1 MGAHSRNGGVAG
13 YTTGP
18 GAGPG
23 AGAAGVAYGVQRG
36 EMNAALRRS
45 ARATGELVG
54 ALRTGLPA
62 MAGLVPLTAAL
73 ALSLLLLPWLPSAV
87 KPLRA
92 LANAERRRA
101 GRVLGREIPEPY
113 RPSSGEGLGEARRL
127 LRSPSTWRDAAWM
140 AAHGLTA
147 LMAAAVAVAV
157 WPAIPFTLS
166 LPLWWWAAPEGS
178 QAAFITL
185 DSWPKALTMPFL
197 QGAFDLAILLW
208 LVPRLLRWQ
217 ARLAEVLLSPTRRTS
232 LAERVEELTETR
244 AEALEAHGA
253 ELRRIERDLHDGTQ
267 AQLVAAALRLGLAD
281 RRFDADPDAAR
292 TLFLEARNGVEEA
305 LTQLRTVIRGIYP
318 PILSDRGLAGAL
330 RALAAAQPIPVEL
343 HVEEARA
350 PAAVEAAA
358 YFVVAEALTN
368 IARHSGAR
376 HGWVAL
382 RREPAR
388 LTIIVRDDGKGGAD
402 PDRGSGLAGIRR
414 RVAALD
420 GTTRLDSPDG
430 EGTTLQVELPCG
442 S

>member
-1 MGAHSRNGGVAG
+1 MR
-13 YTTGP
+13 T
-18 GAGPG
+18 
-23 AGAAGVAYGVQRG
+23 
-36 EMNAALRRS
+36 ALKRS
-45 ARATGELVG
+45 ADATRELAG
-54 ALRTGLPA
+54 ALRTALPA
-62 MAGLVPLTAAL
+62 LFGLVPLTAFLVLLPVAL
-73 ALSLLLLPWLPSAV
+73 AWLPQAV
-87 KPLRA
+87 RPLRR

-101 GRVLGREIPEPY
+101 GRLLGREIPEPY
-113 RPSSGEGLGEARRL
+113 RPAGDGLAEGRRL
-127 LRSPSTWRDAAWM
+127 LKSWTTWRDAAWM
-140 AAHGLTA
+140 AVHGLTGLQAA
-147 LMAAAVAVAV
+147 LVAVAL

-178 QAAFITL
+178 QSAFITL
-185 DSWPKALTMPFL
+185 DSWPKALTMPFV
-197 QGAFDLAILLW
+197 QGAFDLLVLLW
-208 LVPRLLRWQ
+208 LVPRLVRWQ
-217 ARLAEVLLSPTRRTS
+217 ARLAAALLGPTRRTS
-232 LAERVEELTETR
+232 LSERVEELTETR

-281 RRFDADPDAAR
+281 RRFGTDPDAAR
-292 TLFLEARNGVEEA
+292 ALFLEAREGIEEA

-330 RALAAAQPIPVEL
+330 RALAAGQPIPVEL
-343 HVEEARA
+343 DVADGRA

-368 IARHSGAR
+368 IAKHSGAR
-376 HGWVAL
+376 HGWVVL

-388 LTIIVRDDGKGGAD
+388 LVISVRDDGKGGAD

-420 GTTRLDSPDG
+420 GTTRIDSPDG
-430 EGTTLQVELPCG
+430 EGTTLEVELPCG

>member
-1 MGAHSRNGGVAG
+1 M
-13 YTTGP
+13 TT
-18 GAGPG
+18 
-23 AGAAGVAYGVQRG
+23 
-36 EMNAALRRS
+36 ALKRS
-45 ARATGELVG
+45 ADATRELAG
-54 ALRTGLPA
+54 ALRTALPA
-62 MAGLVPLTAAL
+62 LFGLVPLTAFLVLLPAAL
-73 ALSLLLLPWLPSAV
+73 AWLPQAV
-87 KPLRA
+87 RPLRR

-101 GRVLGREIPEPY
+101 GRLLGREIPEPY
-113 RPSSGEGLGEARRL
+113 RPAGDGLAEGRRL
-127 LRSPSTWRDAAWM
+127 LKSWTTWRDAAWM
-140 AAHGLTA
+140 AVHGLTGLQAA
-147 LMAAAVAVAV
+147 LIAVAL

-178 QAAFITL
+178 QSAFITL
-185 DSWPKALTMPFL
+185 DSWPKALTMPFV
-197 QGAFDLAILLW
+197 QGAFDLLVLLW
-208 LVPRLLRWQ
+208 LVPRLVRWQ
-217 ARLAEVLLSPTRRTS
+217 ARLAAALLGPTRRTS
-232 LAERVEELTETR
+232 LSERVEELAETR

-281 RRFDADPDAAR
+281 RRFGADPDAAR
-292 TLFLEARNGVEEA
+292 ALFLEARDGIEEA

-330 RALAAAQPIPVEL
+330 RALAAGQPIPVEL
-343 HVEEARA
+343 DVADGRA

-368 IARHSGAR
+368 IAKHSGAR

-388 LTIIVRDDGKGGAD
+388 LVISVRDDGKGGAD

-420 GTTRLDSPDG
+420 GTTRIDSPDG
-430 EGTTLQVELPCG
+430 EGTTLEVELPCE

>member
-1 MGAHSRNGGVAG
+1 MD
-13 YTTGP
+13 
-18 GAGPG
+18 
-23 AGAAGVAYGVQRG
+23 RG
-36 EMNAALRRS
+36 LRRS
-45 ARATGELVG
+45 ADATAELVR

-62 MAGLVPLTAAL
+62 LAGLVPLAAVL
-73 ALSLLLLPWLPSAV
+73 ALLPIALPSLPSAV

-92 LANAERRRA
+92 LASAERRRA

-113 RPSSGEGLGEARRL
+113 PPSRGEGLAEARRL
-127 LRSPSTWRDAAWM
+127 LRSPSTWRDVAWL
-140 AAHGLTA
+140 ALHGVTA
-147 LMAAAVAVAV
+147 LGTAMIAVGI
-157 WPAIPFTLS
+157 WPSIPFTLS

-178 QAAFITL
+178 QSAFITL

-208 LVPRLLRWQ
+208 VVPRLVRWQ
-217 ARLAEVLLSPTRRTS
+217 ARLAEALLSPTRRTS

-281 RRFDADPDAAR
+281 RRFDGDPEAAR
-292 TLFLEARNGVEEA
+292 ALFLEAREGIEEA

-330 RALAAAQPIPVEL
+330 RALAAGQPIPVEMD
-343 HVEEARA
+343 VEGGRA

-368 IARHSGAR
+368 IAKHSGAR
-376 HGWVAL
+376 HGRVAV
-382 RREPAR
+382 RRETGR
-388 LTIIVRDDGKGGAD
+388 LTISVRDDGKGGAD

-430 EGTTLQVELPCG
+430 EGTTLEVELPCG